1 MCAGT
6 PLALLMGVK
15 SPRDILNNSSADW
28 PVIRF
33 AQRRDPFGWVAL
45 PPRCIAR
52 GASRI
57 GISASASGEADR
69 LEGASVWTN
78 PFDAS
83 LCPTSFFF
91 RRAGH
96 A

>member
-1 MCAGT
+1 
-6 PLALLMGVK
+6 MGVK

-69 LEGASVWTN
+69 LEGAVVLTTRLVARPS
-78 PFDAS
+78 S
-83 LCPTSFFF
+83 TSFFF